1 MEVNFINNNY
11 IFQQKVH
18 FSYILSSRNV
28 YKSGYFEK
36 KMDILES
43 GYSKKVDF
51 SKSGYFDAAKLLRKW
66 IFFVVWNISV
76 RAYTNHMGIRFTL
89 NV

>member
-51 SKSGYFDAAKLLRKW
+51 SKSGFCQKVDILMQRN
-66 IFFVVWNISV
+66 F
-76 RAYTNHMGIRFTL
+76 
-89 NV
+89 

>member
-18 FSYILSSRNV
+18 FSYILSSKNV

-36 KMDILES
+36 KLIFWKVDIL
-43 GYSKKVDF
+43 KKWIFQKVDF
-51 SKSGYFDAAKLLRKW
+51 VKKW
-66 IFFVVWNISV
+66 IF
-76 RAYTNHMGIRFTL
+76 
-89 NV
+89 